1 MRGYIQN
8 PVKKMGISPLRL
20 QDSKSNTIYRK
31 TPMYLTSALCKRYTE
46 KALLM
51 IRSTYV
57 YL

>member
-46 KALLM
+46 KPLLM
-51 IRSTYV
+51 ISSTYV